1 MNEIDKLK
9 VEKAGYAEMIKQR
22 EKEIMIAT
30 EKYESAKQEYLKER
44 TKLRQKLE
52 VTENELM
59 ESKK

>member
-1 MNEIDKLK
+1 LK